1 MRLTAAVEVVKKE
14 KLQHVA
20 VLGSFDKSGFRL
32 EIYFMS
38 EI

>member
-1 MRLTAAVEVVKKE
+1 MRPTTAVEVVKKE
-14 KLQHVA
+14 KLQLVT

-38 EI
+38 AI